1 MEEIF
6 FEEKKI
12 VNEKKDISRIQ
23 EREVKINKNF
33 DEKISIR
40 ETLKN
45 KEHEA
50 INIEMKNKSE
60 GHQEKVNLDRAYEKN
75 IEFDMSV
82 NKKELKMKEED
93 KYEMEKMRRWSVKI
107 FNIYITSKIEK
118 LDPFLQFTIGGDF
131 QIEVYSTKT
140 GKTYKVPKGKRGYV
154 EKTEVIQNID
164 LEIRSPFEK
173 IIDIEMRMTYSMM
186 SKQKLMVE
194 VWDYNSIW
202 MNNIKA
208 YITKPLIDIVNGDC
222 NIELEMYV
230 KAKHYATIEFKCI
243 FQEIWD
249 WKLSFINWSV
259 SCLLPPRENG
269 INDTASVKDGTDGK
283 IYKTMMTIELV
294 KKDCL
299 PSNAKAVSD
308 ESDSE

>member
-12 VNEKKDISRIQ
+12 PNERKDISRIQ
-23 EREVKINKNF
+23 EREVKINRNLE
-33 DEKISIR
+33 EKISVR
-40 ETLKN
+40 ESIKN
-45 KEHEA
+45 NQHEA
-50 INIEMKNKSE
+50 INIEMKNKQE
-60 GHQEKVNLDRAYEKN
+60 APQEKLNLDRAYEKN

-107 FNIYITSKIEK
+107 FNIYITSKIDK

-140 GKTYKVPKGKRGYV
+140 GKTYKVPKGNRGYV
-154 EKTEVIQNID
+154 EKTEVIQNVD
-164 LEIRSPFEK
+164 LETRRPFEK

-186 SKQKLMVE
+186 TKQKLMVE
-194 VWDYNSIW
+194 LWDYNSIW

-208 YITKPLIDIVNGDC
+208 YITKPLIEIVSGDS

-230 KAKHYATIEFKCI
+230 KAKHYSTIEFKCI

-259 SCLLPPRENG
+259 SCLIPPKENE
-269 INDTASVKDGTDGK
+269 INETGSAKDSIPEK
-283 IYKTMMTIELV
+283 SYKTMMTIEIV

-299 PSNAKAVSD
+299 PSYAKAVSD
-308 ESDSE
+308 DSDSE